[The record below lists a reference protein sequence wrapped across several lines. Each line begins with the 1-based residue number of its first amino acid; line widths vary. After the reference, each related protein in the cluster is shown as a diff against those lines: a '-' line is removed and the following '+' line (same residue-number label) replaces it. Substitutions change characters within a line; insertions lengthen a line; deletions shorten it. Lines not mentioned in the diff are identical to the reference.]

1 MTHECFDSTEFGQSK
16 QKSEKNKILVIVGPS
31 GVGKDTLMQII
42 FEKYPNVLTKG
53 VTHTSRKIRKGE
65 KEGYNYYY
73 VTEEEFLKLKEQDAF
88 FEFNY
93 YNKNY
98 YGISKMEL
106 ENHKK
111 DNKIFYVIIAIKG
124 AKYINE
130 CNIPANFIAILPPN
144 EETLSN
150 RLKRRGSESEEVI
163 KGRLEIAKSE
173 IKEIEQSDFFNHR
186 VYNDDLKEAV
196 SDIELFLKNAY
207 PNKF

>member
-1 MTHECFDSTEFGQSK
+1 MNQECINSRELEK
-16 QKSEKNKILVIVGPS
+16 NERKSEKNEILVIVGPS
-31 GVGKDTLMQII
+31 GVGKDTLMQTI
-42 FEKYPNVLTKG
+42 FEKYPNILKKG

-73 VTEEEFLKLKEQDAF
+73 VSEEEFLKLKEKDAF

-130 CNIPANFIAILPPN
+130 CNIPANFVAILPPD
-144 EETLSN
+144 EETLRK
-150 RLKRRGSESEEVI
+150 RLKRRGTEPEEVI

-173 IKEIEQSDFFNHR
+173 LKEIEKCDFFNHKI
-186 VYNDDLKEAV
+186 YNNDLNDAV
-196 SDIELFLKNAY
+196 SDMELFLKNAY
-207 PNKF
+207 PSKF

>member
-1 MTHECFDSTEFGQSK
+1 MNQGCINPIKLDQTQ
-16 QKSEKNKILVIVGPS
+16 QKYAKNKILVIVGPS

-42 FEKYPNVLTKG
+42 FEKYPNILKKG

-73 VTEEEFLKLKEQDAF
+73 VTEEEFLKLIDRDAF

-106 ENHKK
+106 ENQKK

-130 CNIPANFIAILPPN
+130 CNIPANFVAILPPD
-144 EETLSN
+144 EETLN
-150 RLKRRGSESEEVI
+150 KRLKGRGTESEEII
-163 KGRLEIAKSE
+163 KARLEIAKSE
-173 IKEIEQSDFFNHR
+173 LKEIEKCDFFTYR
-186 VYNDDLKEAV
+186 IYNDNLNDAV
-196 SDIELFLKNAY
+196 SDMELFLKKAY